1 MVFFKFCLLF
11 KILNNFRYH
20 DNYCYGGNIMDF
32 EKSETLKNLTRAFAS
47 ECQDG
52 AKYQYIAD
60 EAETAKQN
68 YISTILKQL
77 ATNEMAHAK
86 ILYDYICSKKS
97 DGFECVEIRATYP
110 MQGGEWIDMLEI
122 EQENETKQANTVYP
136 AFSKTA
142 KKEGFEDISVKLMEI
157 AKIESCHTD
166 VLSQLYQM
174 LKNNSLNSF
183 EKPTK
188 LKCVNCGHEETVK
201 KAWKKCPL
209 CNKNG
214 GYIKINLCG
223 CSEDC
228 DC

>member
-1 MVFFKFCLLF
+1 
-11 KILNNFRYH
+11 
-20 DNYCYGGNIMDF
+20 MDF
-32 EKSETLKNLTRAFAS
+32 EKSETLKNLTRAFAA

-60 EAETAKQN
+60 EAEMEKQS

-86 ILYDYICSKKS
+86 IFYDYICSKKS
-97 DGFECVEIRATYP
+97 GGFENVEIRATYP
-110 MQGGEWIDMLEI
+110 MQGGVWIDMLEI
-122 EQENETKQANTVYP
+122 EQENENKQAKTVYP
-136 AFSKTA
+136 AFAKTA
-142 KKEGFEDISVKLMEI
+142 KKEGFDDIAVKFLEI
-157 AKIESCHTD
+157 GKIEACHAN

-174 LKNNSLNSF
+174 MKNNTLNQF

-188 LKCVNCGHEETVK
+188 LKCTNCGHEESTK

-209 CNKNG
+209 CSKNG
-214 GYIKINLCG
+214 GMIKINLCG
-223 CSEDC
+223 SSEDC